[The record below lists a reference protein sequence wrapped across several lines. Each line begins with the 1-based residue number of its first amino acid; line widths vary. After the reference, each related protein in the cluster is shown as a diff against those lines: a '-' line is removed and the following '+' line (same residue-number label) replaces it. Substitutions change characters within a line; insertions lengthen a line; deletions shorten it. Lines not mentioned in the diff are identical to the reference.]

1 MAITTIESKNKDNY
15 LIWKHPNRNLSMGSQ
30 IIVNESE
37 EALLFENGQLL
48 HILQAGKHKISS
60 GNIPGLDGIIR
71 RSVGNTPIIK
81 IDTWFVNKVV
91 STDYKWGIQLQVK
104 DNLHQ
109 LLVPVGSYGSILLKI
124 EDPASFVIQVVGK
137 NERLKKEELK
147 NFILPCVERGLKEY
161 IAEKIKEGILDVFNI
176 ESVLGKA
183 SNNVKDSLK
192 GVFEKYGLTVVE
204 FFVQGIQVQGESPEY
219 KKIKESLADAASLK
233 IRSKAASEADATSL
247 KIRAKAASEAK
258 QYYKD
263 QKDLDVLNKSLE
275 EVQNQT
281 KAINKAIDTKP
292 NEKQS
297 ENKQGGGNLKDKLE
311 YLRELLDSGLITKAE
326 YDKKRFKLLDQ
337 I

>member
-1 MAITTIESKNKDNY
+1 LAISTIESKNTDNY
-15 LIWKHPNRNLSMGSQ
+15 LIWKHPNRNLSIGSQ

-48 HILQAGKHKISS
+48 HVLKAGKHKINS
-60 GNIPGLDGIIR
+60 GNIPGLDGIMR
-71 RSVGNTPIIK
+71 RSVGNTSVIR
-81 IDTWFVNKVV
+81 IDTWFVNKIV

-104 DNLHQ
+104 DNTHQ

-147 NFILPCVERGLKEY
+147 NFILPCIERGLKEF
-161 IAEKIKEGILDVFNI
+161 IAERIKEGKLDVFNI
-176 ESVLGKA
+176 ETILGKA
-183 SNNVKDSLK
+183 SKNVQASLK
-192 GVFEKYGLTVVE
+192 DVFEKYGLTVVD

-233 IRSKAASEADATSL
+233 IR
-247 KIRAKAASEAK
+247 AKAASEAK
-258 QYYKD
+258 GFYKD
-263 QKDLDVLNKSLE
+263 QNDLDLLTKSAEESQSLTTVSKTTSNEYNNSSNKSITSDGS
-275 EVQNQT
+275 V
-281 KAINKAIDTKP
+281 
-292 NEKQS
+292 
-297 ENKQGGGNLKDKLE
+297 NLKDKLE

>member
-1 MAITTIESKNKDNY
+1 MAITTIESKNTDNY
-15 LIWKHPNRNLSMGSQ
+15 LIWKHPNRNLSIDSQ

-48 HILQAGKHKISS
+48 HVLKAGKHKIDS

-71 RSVGNTPIIK
+71 RSLGNTPVIK
-81 IDTWFVNKVV
+81 IDTWFVNKIV

-104 DNLHQ
+104 DNTHQ

-147 NFILPCVERGLKEY
+147 NFILPCIERGLKEY
-161 IAEKIKEGILDVFNI
+161 IAEKIKEGSLDVFSI
-176 ESVLGKA
+176 ETILGRA
-183 SNNVKDSLK
+183 SNNVKNSLK
-192 GVFEKYGLTVVE
+192 AVFEKYGLTVVE

-233 IRSKAASEADATSL
+233 IR
-247 KIRAKAASEAK
+247 AKAASEAK
-258 QYYKD
+258 GFYKN
-263 QKDLDVLNKSLE
+263 QKELEDLNKSVD

-281 KAINKAIDTKP
+281 KFTKDSDIKTNK
-292 NEKQS
+292 NQS
-297 ENKQGGGNLKDKLE
+297 KNVQGGENLKDKLE

>member
-1 MAITTIESKNKDNY
+1 MAITTIESKNTDNY
-15 LIWKHPNRNLSMGSQ
+15 LIWKHPNRNLSVDSQ

-48 HILQAGKHKISS
+48 HVLKAGKHKIKS

-71 RSVGNTPIIK
+71 RSVGNTPVIR

-104 DNLHQ
+104 DNMHQ

-137 NERLKKEELK
+137 NERLTKEELK
-147 NFILPCVERGLKEY
+147 NFILPCIERGLKEY
-161 IAEKIKEGILDVFNI
+161 IAEKIKEGSLDVFSI
-176 ESVLGKA
+176 ETILGKA
-183 SNNVKDSLK
+183 SNNVKDSIK
-192 GVFEKYGLTVVE
+192 CVFEKYGLTVVE

-233 IRSKAASEADATSL
+233 IR
-247 KIRAKAASEAK
+247 AKAASEAK
-258 QYYKD
+258 GFYKD
-263 QKDLDVLNKSLE
+263 KKELEDLNKSVE
-275 EVQNQT
+275 AVQHQT
-281 KAINKAIDTKP
+281 KAYKDDAPKP
-292 NEKQS
+292 NKNQS
-297 ENKQGGGNLKDKLE
+297 KNYQGGENIKDKLE
-311 YLRELLDSGLITKAE
+311 YLRELLDSGLITKSE

>member
-1 MAITTIESKNKDNY
+1 MAISTIESKNTDNY
-15 LIWKHPNRNLSMGSQ
+15 LIWKHPNRNLSIGSQ

-48 HILQAGKHKISS
+48 HVLKAGKHKINS
-60 GNIPGLDGIIR
+60 GNIPGLDGIMR
-71 RSVGNTPIIK
+71 RSVGNTSVIR
-81 IDTWFVNKVV
+81 IDTWFVNKIV

-104 DNLHQ
+104 DNTHQ

-147 NFILPCVERGLKEY
+147 NFILPCIERGLKEY
-161 IAEKIKEGILDVFNI
+161 IAERIKEGKLDVFNI
-176 ESVLGKA
+176 ETILGKA
-183 SNNVKDSLK
+183 SKNVQASLK
-192 GVFEKYGLTVVE
+192 DVFEKYGLTVVE

-233 IRSKAASEADATSL
+233 IR
-247 KIRAKAASEAK
+247 AKAASEAK
-258 QYYKD
+258 GFYKD
-263 QKDLDVLNKSLE
+263 QNDLDLLTKSAEESQSLTTVSKTTSNEYNNSSNKSKTSDGS
-275 EVQNQT
+275 V
-281 KAINKAIDTKP
+281 
-292 NEKQS
+292 
-297 ENKQGGGNLKDKLE
+297 NLKDKLE

>member
-1 MAITTIESKNKDNY
+1 MAISTIESKNTDNY
-15 LIWKHPNRNLSMGSQ
+15 LIWKHPNRNLSIDSQ

-48 HILQAGKHKISS
+48 HVLKAGKHKINS

-71 RSVGNTPIIK
+71 RSVGNTPVIR

-104 DNLHQ
+104 DNTHQ

-137 NERLKKEELK
+137 NERLKKEELQK
-147 NFILPCVERGLKEY
+147 FILPCIERGLKEY
-161 IAEKIKEGILDVFNI
+161 IAERIKEGILDVFSI
-176 ESVLGKA
+176 ETILGKA
-183 SNNVKDSLK
+183 SNNVKNSLK
-192 GVFEKYGLTVVE
+192 AVFEKYGLTVVD

-233 IRSKAASEADATSL
+233 IR
-247 KIRAKAASEAK
+247 AKAASEAK
-258 QYYKD
+258 GFYKD
-263 QKDLDVLNKSLE
+263 QKELNDLNKSVE
-275 EVQNQT
+275 EQEIQT
-281 KAINKAIDTKP
+281 KVIKKDSDNEPNK
-292 NEKQS
+292 KQLK
-297 ENKQGGGNLKDKLE
+297 NHQGEGNLKDKLE

>member
-1 MAITTIESKNKDNY
+1 MAITTIESKNTDNY
-15 LIWKHPNRNLSMGSQ
+15 LIWKHPNRNLSVDSQ

-48 HILQAGKHKISS
+48 HVLKAGKHKIKS

-71 RSVGNTPIIK
+71 RSVGNTPVIR

-104 DNLHQ
+104 DNTHQ
-109 LLVPVGSYGSILLKI
+109 LLVPVGSYGSIILKI

-137 NERLKKEELK
+137 NERLTKEELK
-147 NFILPCVERGLKEY
+147 NFILPCIERGLKEY
-161 IAEKIKEGILDVFNI
+161 IAEKIKEGSLDVFSI
-176 ESVLGKA
+176 ETILGKA
-183 SNNVKDSLK
+183 SNNVKNSIK
-192 GVFEKYGLTVVE
+192 SVFEKYGLTVVE

-233 IRSKAASEADATSL
+233 IR
-247 KIRAKAASEAK
+247 AKAASEAK
-258 QYYKD
+258 DFYQDK
-263 QKDLDVLNKSLE
+263 KDLENLNKSVE
-275 EVQNQT
+275 EIQNQT
-281 KAINKAIDTKP
+281 KANKNNDPKP
-292 NEKQS
+292 NE
-297 ENKQGGGNLKDKLE
+297 NKSKNYQRGENLKDKLE

-326 YDKKRFKLLDQ
+326 YEKKRFKLLDQ

>member
-1 MAITTIESKNKDNY
+1 MAIPTIESKNTNNY
-15 LIWKHPNRNLSMGSQ
+15 LIWKHPNRNLSIGSQ

-48 HILQAGKHKISS
+48 HVLKAGKHKIDS

-71 RSVGNTPIIK
+71 RSAGNIPVIK
-81 IDTWFVNKVV
+81 IDTWFVNKIV

-104 DNLHQ
+104 DNTHQ

-124 EDPASFVIQVVGK
+124 QDPASFVIQVVGK
-137 NERLKKEELK
+137 NERLEKDELK
-147 NFILPCVERGLKEY
+147 NFILPCIERGLKEY
-161 IAEKIKEGILDVFNI
+161 IAEKIKEGSLDVFSI
-176 ESVLGKA
+176 ETILGKA
-183 SNNVKDSLK
+183 SNNVKSSLK
-192 GVFEKYGLTVVE
+192 AVFEKYGLTVVE

-233 IRSKAASEADATSL
+233 IR
-247 KIRAKAASEAK
+247 AKAASEAK
-258 QYYKD
+258 GFYRD
-263 QKDLDVLNKSLE
+263 QKELEDLNKSVE
-275 EVQNQT
+275 GVQNQT
-281 KAINKAIDTKP
+281 KVTKDSDIKTNK
-292 NEKQS
+292 NQS
-297 ENKQGGGNLKDKLE
+297 KKYQGGENLKDKLE

>member
-1 MAITTIESKNKDNY
+1 MAITTIESKNTDNY
-15 LIWKHPNRNLSMGSQ
+15 LIWKHPNRNLSVDSQ

-48 HILQAGKHKISS
+48 HVLKAGKHKIKS

-71 RSVGNTPIIK
+71 RSVGNTPVIR

-104 DNLHQ
+104 DNTHQ
-109 LLVPVGSYGSILLKI
+109 LLVPVGSYGSIILKI

-137 NERLKKEELK
+137 NERLTKEELK
-147 NFILPCVERGLKEY
+147 NFILPCIERGLKEY
-161 IAEKIKEGILDVFNI
+161 IAEKIKEGSLDVFSI
-176 ESVLGKA
+176 ETILGKA
-183 SNNVKDSLK
+183 SNNVKNSIK
-192 GVFEKYGLTVVE
+192 SVFEKYGLTVVE

-233 IRSKAASEADATSL
+233 IR
-247 KIRAKAASEAK
+247 AKAASEAK
-258 QYYKD
+258 DFYQDK
-263 QKDLDVLNKSLE
+263 KELENLNKSVE
-275 EVQNQT
+275 EIQNQT
-281 KAINKAIDTKP
+281 KANKNNDPKP
-292 NEKQS
+292 NE
-297 ENKQGGGNLKDKLE
+297 NKSKNYQRGENLKDKLE

-326 YDKKRFKLLDQ
+326 YEKKRFKLLDQ

>member
-1 MAITTIESKNKDNY
+1 MTISTIESKNTDNY
-15 LIWKHPNRNLSMGSQ
+15 LIWKHPNRNLSIDSQ

-37 EALLFENGQLL
+37 EALLFENGKLL
-48 HILQAGKHKISS
+48 HILKAGKHKINS

-71 RSVGNTPIIK
+71 RSVGNTPVIR

-104 DNLHQ
+104 DNTHQ

-137 NERLKKEELK
+137 NERLKKEELQ
-147 NFILPCVERGLKEY
+147 NFILPCIERGLKEY
-161 IAEKIKEGILDVFNI
+161 IAERIKDGNLDVFSI
-176 ESVLGKA
+176 ETILGKA
-183 SNNVKDSLK
+183 SNNVKNSLK
-192 GVFEKYGLTVVE
+192 AVFEKYGLTVVD

-233 IRSKAASEADATSL
+233 IR
-247 KIRAKAASEAK
+247 AKAASEAK
-258 QYYKD
+258 GFYKD
-263 QKDLDVLNKSLE
+263 QKELDDQNKSVE
-275 EVQNQT
+275 GIQIQQ
-281 KAINKAIDTKP
+281 KAIKKDTDNEPNK
-292 NEKQS
+292 KQS
-297 ENKQGGGNLKDKLE
+297 KNYQGEENLKDKLE
-311 YLRELLDSGLITKAE
+311 YLRELLDSGLITKSE

>member
-1 MAITTIESKNKDNY
+1 MAISTIESKNTDNY
-15 LIWKHPNRNLSMGSQ
+15 LIWKHPNRNLSIGSQ

-48 HILQAGKHKISS
+48 HILNAGRHKIQS
-60 GNIPGLDGIIR
+60 GNIPGLDGLIR
-71 RSVGNTPIIK
+71 RSVGDTPVIK

-104 DNLHQ
+104 DNIHQ
-109 LLVPVGSYGSILLKI
+109 LLVPIGSYGSILLKI

-137 NERLKKEELK
+137 NEKLKKEELK
-147 NFILPCVERGLKEY
+147 NFILPCIERGLKEY
-161 IAEKIKEGILDVFNI
+161 IAERIKEGDLDVFSI
-176 ESVLGKA
+176 ETILGKA

-192 GVFEKYGLTVVE
+192 DVFEKYGLTVVE

-233 IRSKAASEADATSL
+233 IR
-247 KIRAKAASEAK
+247 AKAASEAK
-258 QYYKD
+258 GFYKD
-263 QKDLDVLNKSLE
+263 QKDLEDLSYSVEEPSLTKINSSKSKSN
-275 EVQNQT
+275 EVKNTNNPT
-281 KAINKAIDTKP
+281 KN
-292 NEKQS
+292 S
-297 ENKQGGGNLKDKLE
+297 GGSGNLKDKLE

>member
-1 MAITTIESKNKDNY
+1 MAITTIESKNTDNY
-15 LIWKHPNRNLSMGSQ
+15 LIWKHPNRNLSVDSQ

-48 HILQAGKHKISS
+48 HVLKAGKHKIKS

-71 RSVGNTPIIK
+71 RSVGNTPVIR

-104 DNLHQ
+104 DNTHQ
-109 LLVPVGSYGSILLKI
+109 LLVPVGSYGSIILKI

-137 NERLKKEELK
+137 NERLTKEELK
-147 NFILPCVERGLKEY
+147 NFILPCIERGLKEY
-161 IAEKIKEGILDVFNI
+161 IAEKIKEGSLDVFSI
-176 ESVLGKA
+176 ETILGKA
-183 SNNVKDSLK
+183 SNNVKNSIK
-192 GVFEKYGLTVVE
+192 SVFEKYGLTVVE

-233 IRSKAASEADATSL
+233 IR
-247 KIRAKAASEAK
+247 AKAASEAK
-258 QYYKD
+258 DFYKD
-263 QKDLDVLNKSLE
+263 KTELENLNKSVE
-275 EVQNQT
+275 TVPNQT
-281 KAINKAIDTKP
+281 KSNNDNFPKP
-292 NEKQS
+292 NKNQS
-297 ENKQGGGNLKDKLE
+297 KNNQGGDNLKDKLE

-326 YDKKRFKLLDQ
+326 YDKKRFTLLDQ

>member
-1 MAITTIESKNKDNY
+1 M
-15 LIWKHPNRNLSMGSQ
+15 IWKHPNRNLSIDSQ

-48 HILQAGKHKISS
+48 HVLKAGKHKINS

-71 RSVGNTPIIK
+71 RSVGNTPVIR

-91 STDYKWGIQLQVK
+91 STDYKWGIQLEVK
-104 DNLHQ
+104 DNTHQ

-137 NERLKKEELK
+137 NERLKKDELK
-147 NFILPCVERGLKEY
+147 NFILPCIERGLKEY
-161 IAEKIKEGILDVFNI
+161 IAERIKEGSLDVFSI
-176 ESVLGKA
+176 ETILGKA

-192 GVFEKYGLTVVE
+192 DVFEKYGLTVVD
-204 FFVQGIQVQGESPEY
+204 FFVQSIQVQGESPEY

-233 IRSKAASEADATSL
+233 IR
-247 KIRAKAASEAK
+247 AKAASEAK
-258 QYYKD
+258 GFYKN
-263 QKDLDVLNKSLE
+263 QKELDDLNKSAE
-275 EVQNQT
+275 GIQIQT
-281 KAINKAIDTKP
+281 KAIKKDSDNKPDK
-292 NEKQS
+292 KQS
-297 ENKQGGGNLKDKLE
+297 KNYQGEDNLKEKLE

>member
-1 MAITTIESKNKDNY
+1 MAIPTIESKNTDNY
-15 LIWKHPNRNLSMGSQ
+15 LIWKHPNRNLSIGSQ

-48 HILQAGKHKISS
+48 HVLKAGKHKIDS

-71 RSVGNTPIIK
+71 RSAGNIPVIN
-81 IDTWFVNKVV
+81 IDTWFVNKIV

-104 DNLHQ
+104 DNTHQ

-147 NFILPCVERGLKEY
+147 NFILPCIERGLKEY
-161 IAEKIKEGILDVFNI
+161 IAEKIKEGSLDIFSI
-176 ESVLGKA
+176 ETILGKA
-183 SNNVKDSLK
+183 SNNVKNSLK
-192 GVFEKYGLTVVE
+192 AVFEKYGLTVVE

-233 IRSKAASEADATSL
+233 IR
-247 KIRAKAASEAK
+247 AKAASEAK
-258 QYYKD
+258 SFYKD
-263 QKDLDVLNKSLE
+263 QKELEDLNKSVE
-275 EVQNQT
+275 GVQNQT
-281 KAINKAIDTKP
+281 KVTKDSDIKTNKNNSK
-292 NEKQS
+292 NY
-297 ENKQGGGNLKDKLE
+297 QGGENLKDKLE

>member
-1 MAITTIESKNKDNY
+1 MAISTIESKNTDNY
-15 LIWKHPNRNLSMGSQ
+15 LIWKHPNRNLSIDSQ

-48 HILQAGKHKISS
+48 HVLKAGKHKINS

-71 RSVGNTPIIK
+71 RSVGNTPVIR

-104 DNLHQ
+104 DNTHQ

-137 NERLKKEELK
+137 NERLKKEELQK
-147 NFILPCVERGLKEY
+147 FILPCIERGLKEY
-161 IAEKIKEGILDVFNI
+161 IAERIKEGILDVFSI
-176 ESVLGKA
+176 ETILGKA
-183 SNNVKDSLK
+183 SNNVKNSLK
-192 GVFEKYGLTVVE
+192 DVFQKYGLTVVD

-233 IRSKAASEADATSL
+233 IR
-247 KIRAKAASEAK
+247 AKAASEAK
-258 QYYKD
+258 GFYKD
-263 QKDLDVLNKSLE
+263 QKELNDLNKSVE
-275 EVQNQT
+275 EQEIQT
-281 KAINKAIDTKP
+281 KVIKKDSDNEPNK
-292 NEKQS
+292 KQLK
-297 ENKQGGGNLKDKLE
+297 NHQGEGNLKDKLE